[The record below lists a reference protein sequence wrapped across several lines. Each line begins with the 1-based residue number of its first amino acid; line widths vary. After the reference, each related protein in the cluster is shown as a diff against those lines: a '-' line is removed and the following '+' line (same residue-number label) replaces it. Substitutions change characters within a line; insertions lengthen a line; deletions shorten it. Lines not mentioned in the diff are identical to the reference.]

1 MKVIKRCFSPAI
13 MLIRS
18 RPILL
23 LMQNYNRYTCAL
35 PVQGKN
41 TALLCIDSS
50 ANKGRERET
59 HCHRDQLP
67 SYSSGNWASAA
78 ATGIES
84 APEIEY
90 FDDLIYRRRPILH
103 PRESAYAPPL
113 LTSKDVRLSSCQ
125 RMRYA
130 HWSS

>member
-1 MKVIKRCFSPAI
+1 MIIWSR
-13 MLIRS
+13 

-50 ANKGRERET
+50 VNKGRERET

-67 SYSSGNWASAA
+67 SYSSGNWASVA
-78 ATGIES
+78 ATGVES
-84 APEIEY
+84 APGIEH

-103 PRESAYAPPL
+103 PRDAR
-113 LTSKDVRLSSCQ
+113 DVYLGMCPIKMASLIL
-125 RMRYA
+125 MY
-130 HWSS
+130 